1 MLDENNNKVV
11 SINGGP
17 VPLAGE
23 VQRDVIDQ
31 LENLLSC
38 ARSGDLQGFACIAY
52 HADDKCSRWMVGSQG
67 GYAMLGALKVLSD
80 EMSDLIRDN

>member
-1 MLDENNNKVV
+1 MSDDKVV

-23 VQRDVIDQ
+23 VQQEVIDR
-31 LENLLSC
+31 LEGLLSC

-52 HADDKCSRWMVGSQG
+52 HAEDKCSRWRAGSQG

-80 EMSDLIRDN
+80 EMSDLIREPTE